1 MQKMGSIQLVVFD
14 LAGTTVQDNQDVQKV
29 LRKTLQRQGVSITM
43 KEAAMVMGI
52 PKPVALRQL
61 LEYHL
66 PESIK
71 VTDDMIDELHEAFV
85 SDMVSFYEEDSSV
98 QEMPGASDIFKALK
112 ESGISVY
119 VDTGFDRK
127 TTDALIERLG
137 WLKSELLDGSIT
149 SDEVERGRP
158 DPDMIF
164 KAMKLSKVTEA
175 SFVAKVGD
183 TASDLGEGT
192 AAGCG
197 LVIGVTTGAYSR
209 EELEIEPH
217 THIADSLPE
226 VLQII
231 LEK

>member
-14 LAGTTVQDNQDVQKV
+14 LAGTTVQDNEDVQKV
-29 LRKTLQRQGVSITM
+29 LKKTLQRQGVSITM

-66 PESIK
+66 PESIR
-71 VTDDMIDELHEAFV
+71 VTDEMIDELHDAFV
-85 SDMVSFYEEDSSV
+85 SDMVSFYKD
-98 QEMPGASDIFKALK
+98 
-112 ESGISVY
+112 
-119 VDTGFDRK
+119 
-127 TTDALIERLG
+127 DALIERLG
-137 WLKSELLDGSIT
+137 WLKGELLDGSIT
-149 SDEVERGRP
+149 SDEVEHGRP
-158 DPDMIF
+158 EPDMIF

-183 TASDLGEGT
+183 TASDLVEGT

-209 EELEIEPH
+209 EELEREPH

>member
-1 MQKMGSIQLVVFD
+1 MLKMGSIQLVVFD
-14 LAGTTVQDNQDVQKV
+14 LAGTTVQDDQDVQKV

-43 KEAAMVMGI
+43 DEAAKVMGI

-71 VTDDMIDELHEAFV
+71 VTDDMIDELHDAFV
-85 SDMVSFYEEDSSV
+85 SDMVSFYEEDPSV
-98 QEMPGASDIFKALK
+98 QEMAGASDTFKVLK

-137 WLKSELLDGSIT
+137 WLKQELLDGSIT
-149 SDEVERGRP
+149 SDEVESGRP
-158 DPDMIF
+158 HPDMIF

-209 EELEIEPH
+209 EDLEKEPH
-217 THIADSLPE
+217 THIVNSLPE

>member
-1 MQKMGSIQLVVFD
+1 MLKMGSIQLVVFD
-14 LAGTTVQDNQDVQKV
+14 LAGTTVQDNEDVQKV
-29 LRKTLQRQGVSITM
+29 LKKTLQRQGVSITM

-66 PESIK
+66 PESIR
-71 VTDDMIDELHEAFV
+71 VTDEMIDELHDAFV
-85 SDMVSFYEEDSSV
+85 SDMVSFYKEDPSV

-137 WLKSELLDGSIT
+137 WLKGELLDGSIT
-149 SDEVERGRP
+149 SDEVEHGRP
-158 DPDMIF
+158 EPDMIF

-209 EELEIEPH
+209 EDLEKEPH
-217 THIADSLPE
+217 THIVNSLPE

>member
-66 PESIK
+66 PESIR
-71 VTDDMIDELHEAFV
+71 VTDEMIDELHDAFV
-85 SDMVSFYEEDSSV
+85 SDMVSFYEEDPSV

>member
-149 SDEVERGRP
+149 SDEVERG
-158 DPDMIF
+158 
-164 KAMKLSKVTEA
+164 
-175 SFVAKVGD
+175 
-183 TASDLGEGT
+183 
-192 AAGCG
+192 
-197 LVIGVTTGAYSR
+197 
-209 EELEIEPH
+209 
-217 THIADSLPE
+217 
-226 VLQII
+226 
-231 LEK
+231 

>member
-1 MQKMGSIQLVVFD
+1 MLKMGSIQLVVFD
-14 LAGTTVQDNQDVQKV
+14 LAGTTVQDDQDVQKV

-43 KEAAMVMGI
+43 DEAAKVMGI

-71 VTDDMIDELHEAFV
+71 VTDDMIDELHDAFV
-85 SDMVSFYEEDSSV
+85 SDMVSFYEEDPSV
-98 QEMPGASDIFKALK
+98 REMAGASDTFKVLK

-137 WLKSELLDGSIT
+137 WLKQELLDGSIT
-149 SDEVERGRP
+149 SDEVESGRP
-158 DPDMIF
+158 HPDMIF

-209 EELEIEPH
+209 EDLEKEPH